1 MDKLLSGDFAPKSGL
16 YTLIAPNGVSVFTI
30 RLKKGDRLPV
40 SDVENGQFVYEG

>member
-1 MDKLLSGDFAPKSGL
+1 MEKLLSGDCAPRAGL
-16 YTLIAPNGVSVFTI
+16 YTLIAPNGTAVFTI